1 MNYYIA
7 IYNSLLLTGL
17 QLLSGILLVP
27 LYIIDDRMKTIITRI
42 NYNYIVTVTINI
54 FAQVTV
60 LFITNLFF
68 INKIKTDDSTQSF
81 LNFLLMF
88 STMDFGQVFIHKLLH
103 LYSSKMHK
111 IHHSIMANMMWPFD
125 HFYSNLYD
133 IVITTN
139 LPVAVAFVINDGL
152 NLDKFMKFGLIIIT
166 KAMNQHS
173 GFFPSDAHYQ
183 HHEFKKISFGLGGI
197 FDNIVS

>member
-111 IHHSIMANMMWPFD
+111 IHHSIMAN
-125 HFYSNLYD
+125 
-133 IVITTN
+133 
-139 LPVAVAFVINDGL
+139 INDGL
-152 NLDKFMKFGLIIIT
+152 NLDKFVKFGLIIIT